1 MLNLD
6 KNNLEDYKITIEENK
21 LNKILD
27 NAISNDS
34 SLIVGKLPIEEPIM
48 PINNSPIISNQDDT
62 SVLALTVRPVKKS
75 LLNGL
80 RISFKVAVSTFFIQL
95 ARIFI

>member
-80 RISFKVAVSTFFIQL
+80 RVSFKVAVSTFFIQL

>member
-6 KNNLEDYKITIEENK
+6 KNNLEDYKITIDENK

-34 SLIVGKLPIEEPIM
+34 SLIVGKLPIEEPII

-62 SVLALTVRPVKKS
+62 SVLSLTVRPVKKS

-80 RISFKVAVSTFFIQL
+80 RVSFKVAVSTFFIQL

>member
-6 KNNLEDYKITIEENK
+6 KNNLEDYKITIDENK

-34 SLIVGKLPIEEPIM
+34 SLIVGKLPIEEPVS

-62 SVLALTVRPVKKS
+62 SVLSLTVRPVKKS

-80 RISFKVAVSTFFIQL
+80 RVSFKVAVSTFFIQL

>member
-6 KNNLEDYKITIEENK
+6 KNNLEDYKITIDENK

-80 RISFKVAVSTFFIQL
+80 RVSFKVAVSTFFIQL

>member
-6 KNNLEDYKITIEENK
+6 KNNLEDYKITIDENK

-34 SLIVGKLPIEEPIM
+34 SLIVGKLPIEEPII

-80 RISFKVAVSTFFIQL
+80 RVSFKVAVSTFFIQL

>member
-6 KNNLEDYKITIEENK
+6 NNNLQDYKITIDENK

-34 SLIVGKLPIEEPIM
+34 SLIVGKLPMEEPVI

-80 RISFKVAVSTFFIQL
+80 RVSFKVAVSTFFIQL